1 MNDRLFTQEDSERI
15 ELLCK
20 LNRLEAPIEKLRE
33 LVVYTEK
40 ANREKKRKEAKK

>member
-20 LNRLEAPIEKLRE
+20 LNRLEAPVEKLRE

-40 ANREKKRKEAKK
+40 ANREKKRKEGKK